1 MITRLEELNKVIK
14 DAQAKIAIVEQ
25 RIENGASYEEQ
36 LQMLHYN
43 QMNWDRVVLANKEI
57 NKLINI

>member
-1 MITRLEELNKVIK
+1 MIDRLEELNNVIK

>member
-14 DAQAKIAIVEQ
+14 DAQAKILLVESKM
-25 RIENGASYEEQ
+25 RYTPSYEDQ

-43 QMNWDRVVLANKEI
+43 QMNWDRLVLAKKEI